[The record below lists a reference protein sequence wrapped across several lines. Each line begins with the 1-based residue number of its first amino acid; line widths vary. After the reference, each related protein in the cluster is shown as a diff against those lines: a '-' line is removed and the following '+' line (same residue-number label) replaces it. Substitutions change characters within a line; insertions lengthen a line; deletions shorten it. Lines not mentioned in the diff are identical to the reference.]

1 MSYAIP
7 LLTAML
13 LVLML
18 IPPIRSLALRSGFVD
33 RPGGRKIHGQPI
45 PLLGGAAIYIGV
57 VVSILLYTGWTEQT
71 KTILTGGTLMALTGL
86 LDDSFKTRGREF
98 PVWPRLIIYLLAS
111 AVPLGFGIEISGVR
125 GLHGM
130 IEFPQEMAWIATI
143 LWMFAIPNM
152 INFIDGVDGLASGII
167 TIASAALFFAALW
180 QRQPES
186 ATLAAILFGVC
197 LGFLAYNFYPAR
209 IFMGDSGAV
218 FLGYTI
224 AVLAVNG
231 SFKSAT
237 VISLFV
243 PVLALGVPIF
253 DTAQVFMR
261 RLMRGGGLH
270 RADNLHTHHLL
281 MRWGLSQ
288 TQTVAFLYLVEIA
301 FTLLAVILLLLY
313 PAL

>member
-1 MSYAIP
+1 MPYVIP
-7 LLTAML
+7 LLTGML
-13 LVLML
+13 LVLIL
-18 IPPIRSLALRSGFVD
+18 IPLIRRYALRIGFVD
-33 RPGGRKIHGQPI
+33 RPGGRKIHASPV
-45 PLLGGAAIYIGV
+45 PLLGGVAIYIGV
-57 VVSILLYTGWTEQT
+57 TVSVLLYAGWSAQT
-71 KTILTGGTLMALTGL
+71 KTILIGGTALMTIGL
-86 LDDSFKTRGREF
+86 LDDSFKTRGKEF
-98 PVWPRLIIYLLAS
+98 PVWPRLIVYLA
-111 AVPLGFGIEISGVR
+111 AAVVPLLFGIEISGIR

-130 IEFPQEMAWIATI
+130 IAFPTAVAWLGTI

-186 ATLAAILFGVC
+186 AILAAILFGVC

-243 PVLALGVPIF
+243 PILALGVPIF

-261 RLMRGGGLH
+261 RLLRGSGLH
-270 RADNLHTHHLL
+270 HADNLHTHHVL

-288 TQTVAFLYLVEIA
+288 TQTVAFLYLIEIA

>member
-1 MSYAIP
+1 MTYAIP
-7 LLTAML
+7 LFTAL
-13 LVLML
+13 LVVLLL
-18 IPPIRSLALRSGFVD
+18 IPPIRALALRTGFVD

-45 PLLGGAAIYIGV
+45 PLLGGTAIYLGV
-57 VVSILLYTGWTEQT
+57 IVSVLLYAGWTAQT

-86 LDDSFKTRGREF
+86 LDDSCKAKGKDF
-98 PVWPRLIIYLLAS
+98 PVWPRLILYLA
-111 AVPLGFGIEISGVR
+111 AAGIPLLYGIGISSVR
-125 GLHGM
+125 GWEGQ
-130 IEFPQEMAWIATI
+130 IAFPQAVIWIGTI

-152 INFIDGVDGLASGII
+152 INFIDGVDGLASGIVS
-167 TIASAALFFAALW
+167 IASAALFLAALW

-186 ATLAAILFGVC
+186 AVLAAILFGVS

-237 VISLFV
+237 VISLAV

-253 DTAQVFMR
+253 DTAQVFLR
-261 RLMRGGGLH
+261 RLLKGKGLH

-288 TQTVAFLYLVEIA
+288 TQTVAFLYLVELA

-313 PAL
+313 PSL